1 MVGLWTF
8 QFAGLQG
15 FGSGVVPLTEDGQVL
30 GGDSAFTYIGT
41 YTRNGRS
48 LAATMHVKRYSTD
61 IPGVLGRDEFDMNL
75 TGTLQGNIIVVQG
88 AAPGTE
94 TRLSG
99 TLTRQK

>member
-1 MVGLWTF
+1 
-8 QFAGLQG
+8 
-15 FGSGVVPLTEDGQVL
+15 
-30 GGDSAFTYIGT
+30 
-41 YTRNGRS
+41 
-48 LAATMHVKRYSTD
+48 MHVKRYSTD